1 MNFSGV
7 SLGGI
12 FQRVHV
18 YGKDYKAT
26 FGKVW
31 RKKEYDFSVKKMKTD
46 DKIFSRFYFFFPL
59 IDIFAFLLF
68 LLFNF
73 LSGIIESSG
82 IKGPIVSPVI
92 VQVAVI
98 GFIIFE
104 YLFLYFVLIR
114 GVRKWHGT
122 EHKVI
127 SALEN
132 NDIDNAKSYSAIHE
146 RCGGTLIP
154 TIIFAYV
161 LWYFFALHT
170 GIVFGHMTFITLFIV
185 ANVKVFHKYD
195 KFGIWFG
202 KQFQKYF
209 SVREPDDWQ
218 LDIGKVA
225 VRNLLLAEQGKDYEE
240 ERILHRGTRK

>member
-1 MNFSGV
+1 MKFSGV
-7 SLGGI
+7 SFGGI

-18 YGKDYKAT
+18 HGKSYKAT

-31 RKKEYDFSVKKMKTD
+31 KKKEYNFSVKKMKTN
-46 DKIFSRFYFFFPL
+46 DKVFSRFYFFFPL
-59 IDIFAFLLF
+59 IDVSAFLVSQLIIF
-68 LLFNF
+68 LGKVLGG
-73 LSGIIESSG
+73 SGIM
-82 IKGPIVSPVI
+82 PIVSSDVLQSI
-92 VQVAVI
+92 LI
-98 GFIIFE
+98 GFLIFE

-154 TIIFAYV
+154 TIIFASCV
-161 LWYFFALHT
+161 WYFFASYT
-170 GIVFGHMTFITLFIV
+170 GLVFGHMTFISLFIV

-202 KQFQKYF
+202 KLFQKYF

-218 LDIGKVA
+218 LNIGKIA
-225 VRNLLLAEQGKDYEE
+225 VKNLLLAEQGKEYEE
-240 ERILHRGTRK
+240 GGLVLR